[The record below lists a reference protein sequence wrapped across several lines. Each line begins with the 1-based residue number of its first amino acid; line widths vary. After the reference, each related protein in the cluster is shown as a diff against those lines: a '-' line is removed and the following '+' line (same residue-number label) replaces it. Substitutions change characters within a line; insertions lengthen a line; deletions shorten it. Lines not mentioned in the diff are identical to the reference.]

1 MMHNVQP
8 FDAAQVRAAEL
19 ERALKWGREVRAAGH
34 GPTGIAVERSLFV
47 AQFGLDA
54 EATMQFEAGLAGG

>member
-1 MMHNVQP
+1 MTHNVLP

-19 ERALKWGREVRAAGH
+19 ERARKWGREVRAAGH
-34 GPTGIAVERSLFV
+34 GPTGVAVERALFV

-54 EATMQFEAGLAGG
+54 EAAMQFEAGLAGD